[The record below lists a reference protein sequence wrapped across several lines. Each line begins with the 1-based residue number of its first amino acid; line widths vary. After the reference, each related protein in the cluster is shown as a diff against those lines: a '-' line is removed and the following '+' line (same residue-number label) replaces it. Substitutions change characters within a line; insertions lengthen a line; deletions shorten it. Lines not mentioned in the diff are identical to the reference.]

1 MILKKKNGRDFQ
13 KIAVSD
19 SGYLYV
25 PESPLTS
32 PTMWIRP
39 GLPGP
44 YVTTKQATNII
55 EW

>member
-1 MILKKKNGRDFQ
+1 MKKTDLKNDFKKKNGRDFQ

-44 YVTTKQATNII
+44 YITH
-55 EW
+55 